1 MKKAKKSVAGCNYLS
16 KEIAIGG
23 DMSKRHN
30 HPKVNRQ
37 VQKKKA
43 LHKDWRTWLAIG
55 IMLGA
60 IGIYIFTLDDS
71 VELSAVNQSQT
82 PVAATTPSP

>member
-1 MKKAKKSVAGCNYLS
+1 
-16 KEIAIGG
+16 
-23 DMSKRHN
+23 MSKRRN
-30 HPKVNRQ
+30 HPKNNRQ

-82 PVAATTPSP
+82 PVAATTTPSP